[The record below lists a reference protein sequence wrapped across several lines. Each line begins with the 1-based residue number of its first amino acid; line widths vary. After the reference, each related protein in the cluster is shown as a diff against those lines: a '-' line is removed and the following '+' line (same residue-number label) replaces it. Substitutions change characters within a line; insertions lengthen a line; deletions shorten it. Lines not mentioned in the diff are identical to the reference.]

1 MQIKSINVTHAS
13 RIAVVWLNRPAVCN
27 AMDGAMVRELDQ
39 TLEELE
45 GDSNV
50 RAVVL
55 AGQGPVFCSG
65 VDLRWIK
72 RMTVSSLAVNTQ
84 DELGMGRLLQRLDS
98 MRKPT
103 IARVHGA
110 AYAGALGL
118 IAACD
123 IAVASLET
131 VFCVSETRLGL
142 SAATVAP
149 FLVRAIGERQARR
162 YMLSGEVFTAAEAYR
177 IGLVHELAPLQDLDA
192 KINDILGQLMM
203 GGPEA
208 LPSAKEIIAQLSE
221 KRELPKLISAMGSHS
236 AKLRVSPEGREGVS
250 AFLGK
255 RQPAWTATDS
265 ENITKKKNTR
275 SGARKKRTDSN

>member
-1 MQIKSINVTHAS
+1 MRIKSVNVTHAS
-13 RIAVVWLNRPAVCN
+13 RTAVVWLNRPAVCN

-39 TLEELE
+39 TLEGLE

-98 MRKPT
+98 MSKPT

-131 VFCVSETRLGL
+131 DFCVSETRLGL

-177 IGLVHELAPLQDLDA
+177 IGLVHELAPLEDLDA
-192 KINDILGQLMM
+192 KINDILAQLMR
-203 GGPEA
+203 GGPKA
-208 LPSAKEIIAQLSE
+208 LPAAKEIIAQLSE
-221 KRELPKLISAMGSHS
+221 KRELPKLISAIGSQS

-250 AFLGK
+250 AFFDK
-255 RQPAWTATDS
+255 RQPAWTAIDS
-265 ENITKKKNTR
+265 EKLSKEKIVR
-275 SGARKKRTDSN
+275 SGARKKRSGSK